1 MNHTLELNLAWYR
14 RNFRKKYQIIKIV
27 HSVLEKMDTQFP
39 EASCPH
45 ATRLLLE
52 CLPDTTL
59 MCGTFKNKSMKKP
72 AFHLWIFDMN
82 AKVHIDM
89 TVHQFPVA
97 ATSNILFL
105 KSSDTALLEE
115 VGYNVAN
122 LAGWNELFE
131 IGPYYKYPLSKI
143 NLTYDGKIT
152 LEDVY
157 KEITKKIKV

>member
-1 MNHTLELNLAWYR
+1 
-14 RNFRKKYQIIKIV
+14 
-27 HSVLEKMDTQFP
+27 
-39 EASCPH
+39 
-45 ATRLLLE
+45 
-52 CLPDTTL
+52 
-59 MCGTFKNKSMKKP
+59 MKKP
-72 AFHLWIFDMN
+72 AFHLWIFDMI

-115 VGYNVAN
+115 VGYKLAN
-122 LAGWNELFE
+122 LAEWNELFE

-157 KEITKKIKV
+157 KEISKKIKV